1 MMERRMKRKFHVRCG
16 AGEKLEITSKT
27 YLSQYLYDVRNQWF
41 PIKQRGKSYI
51 FIDKPRLNFDDKG
64 TASRGISNQSSKE
77 DKLQR
82 AKRMQVNFGKYSGK
96 TLEEIYVSD
105 KNYFKYLLQNGRDT
119 NLVNACRY
127 INDRT
132 YNN

>member
-1 MMERRMKRKFHVRCG
+1 MKRKFHVRCG

-51 FIDKPRLNFDDKG
+51 FTERPRLDFDKQGTVSKG
-64 TASRGISNQSSKE
+64 ISSNQSSKT
-77 DKLQR
+77 DKLQK
-82 AKRMQVNFGKYSGK
+82 AKSMQVPFGKYSGK

-105 KNYFKYLLQNGRDT
+105 KRYFKYLLQNGRDES
-119 NLVNACRY
+119 LVNACKY
-127 INDRT
+127 IESRA
-132 YNN
+132 